1 MRERE
6 IERGR
11 SSEQYEVPTVPVE
24 RVCGGMMDSYDVRHA
39 FVFYGRSTVVGSL
52 RFDFGV
58 YTYQVCR
65 NVQRGK
71 GTSWHRSFFFFELF
85 PLELFS
91 EFWISLTSHSR
102 KKEESVILFLFKT

>member
-11 SSEQYEVPTVPVE
+11 SSEQYEVPTVLVE

-39 FVFYGRSTVVGSL
+39 FVFYGRSNVVGSL

-71 GTSWHRSFFFFELF
+71 GTSWHRSFFSSSSF
-85 PLELFS
+85 PSSSFRNS
-91 EFWISLTSHSR
+91 G
-102 KKEESVILFLFKT
+102 FL